1 MSRFKMVQL
10 LWKTAW
16 LCLKKLNV
24 ISLYDPIIH
33 FQVSRREI
41 KTYAHKKTCSEFLQQ
56 PLLIIGPKPGKNQ
69 MYVEERMDEQNVVYP
84 FSGRP
89 CDKEKNEP
97 VLHVIKQMK
106 L

>member
-1 MSRFKMVQL
+1 
-10 LWKTAW
+10 
-16 LCLKKLNV
+16 
-24 ISLYDPIIH
+24 
-33 FQVSRREI
+33 
-41 KTYAHKKTCSEFLQQ
+41 
-56 PLLIIGPKPGKNQ
+56 

-106 L
+106 LQNIFLHIIRLHLYKMSRKGKSIETERD